1 MLGRYL
7 RGVFVVVL
15 FTTTVTWVVTGPVF
29 HVQHALF
36 LALAVGLLELIPVV
50 GPIVSF
56 ILFGLVAV
64 QQTGYGEVI
73 GFGVFAVGL
82 RLVIDQLVGPLV
94 LGKAAEIPAL
104 VVIFAFL
111 AGGTLYGMLG
121 VVLAIPFA
129 ATIKIVL
136 MDLYGEAPD
145 VARATGP

>member
-1 MLGRYL
+1 
-7 RGVFVVVL
+7 
-15 FTTTVTWVVTGPVF
+15 
-29 HVQHALF
+29 
-36 LALAVGLLELIPVV
+36 LAVGLLELIPVI

-56 ILFGLVAV
+56 ILFGLLAV

-73 GFGVFAVGL
+73 GFGAFAFGL

-121 VVLAIPFA
+121 VVLAIPAA

-136 MDLYGEAPD
+136 TNLYDEPD
-145 VARATGP
+145 DTKRAQGAA